1 MGRPATLLTPMAIPS
16 ALDPKLEQWL
26 AHFRG
31 PLIGLLAS
39 WGSDW
44 QNAEELAMDTFAEAW
59 LGRERMRANV
69 DDLDAVGGWLRGIA
83 QNLWRGHRRKLRR
96 VTPLDER
103 DEQLAAATAEDTD
116 EQTERRE
123 ALRRAFPELRVEHQ
137 EVLRMHYLEQ
147 TTAREVAALLGET
160 QKAVEMRLYQAR
172 RALRYLADKHLRT
185 EGVER

>member
-1 MGRPATLLTPMAIPS
+1 MAPSS

-44 QNAEELAMDTFAEAW
+44 QSAEELAMDTFAEAW
-59 LGRERMRANV
+59 LGRERMRADV
-69 DDLDAVGGWLRGIA
+69 DDLDAVGAWLRGIA
-83 QNLWRGHRRKLRR
+83 QNLWRSHQRKRSR
-96 VTPLDER
+96 VTSLEERHEHVVAAESGDEP
-103 DEQLAAATAEDTD
+103 DEQ
-116 EQTERRE
+116 QE
-123 ALRRAFPELRVEHQ
+123 ALRRAFPELHLEHQ

-172 RALRYLADKHLRT
+172 RALRYFADKQLRT
-185 EGVER
+185 EGAER

>member
-1 MGRPATLLTPMAIPS
+1 MAPTS

-44 QNAEELAMDTFAEAW
+44 QSAEELAMDTFAEAW
-59 LGRERMRANV
+59 LGRERMRADV
-69 DDLDAVGGWLRGIA
+69 DDLDAVGAWLRGIA
-83 QNLWRGHRRKLRR
+83 QNLWRGHVRKRSR
-96 VTPLDER
+96 ITPLDEDVATVTADNSDDQ
-103 DEQLAAATAEDTD
+103 DERQV
-116 EQTERRE
+116 
-123 ALRRAFPELRVEHQ
+123 ALRRGFTELSVDHQ
-137 EVLRMHYLEQ
+137 EVLRMHYLEE

-172 RALRYLADKHLRT
+172 RALRYLADKQLRA
-185 EGVER
+185 EGAER